1 MARCRLSWLA
11 VLGVAILVIAG
22 CSSDSAKPVAGLE
35 SRSEQIG
42 ELEVTVTPTQLDDQG
57 AAFTVVFD
65 THTGAPT
72 IDVAANAAL
81 AVDGTAWT
89 SPVWSGDGPDGH
101 HRSGT
106 LRFTPA
112 GPARGEVRLSI
123 SGLAQPLALSWQLS
137 P

>member
-1 MARCRLSWLA
+1 MARRRLTWLA
-11 VLGVAILVIAG
+11 VVGAAILLLAG
-22 CSSDSAKPVAGLE
+22 CSSGSAKPVAGLE
-35 SRSEQIG
+35 TRNAQIG
-42 ELEVTVTPTQLDDQG
+42 ELEITVTPTQLDDQG
-57 AAFTVVFD
+57 AAFTLVFD

-89 SPVWSGDGPDGH
+89 SPVWSGDGPGGH
-101 HRSGT
+101 HRSGA